1 MIQLLHTPEGVRDYY
16 NDECARKLA
25 LCGRIQAA
33 FSRYGYQTIQTPTFE
48 FFDMFN
54 AERGSVASRDLYKL
68 IDRTG
73 ETLVLRPDFTPAV
86 ARCAAKYYAGEE
98 AALRFCYLGNTFI
111 NHSGY
116 QGRLREST
124 QAGGELVG
132 DGSLNGDAEIIALVV
147 DCLKSAGLTE
157 FQVELGQ
164 ADFFGGLLQE
174 SGMAKETAAELRQLV
189 ESKNFF
195 GVEELLGA
203 QRLPNSLT
211 DAFLTLPQLFGQA
224 EEVFGRARE
233 LTENPL
239 SLTAVDR
246 LEKLY
251 ELLRVYGVDR
261 YISFD
266 LGMLGKYQYYTGIIF
281 KGYTYGT
288 GDCVVTGGRYDNLM
302 AQFGKEA
309 PAIGFG
315 ISVDTLMAAKMRQK
329 LEEPLPWDDTMILY
343 HSSRRNQAVALSV
356 QYRARG
362 ENVLLVEQ
370 NMSLAEHRRYAAEH
384 RIGVILHLE
393 EGAEDMAVIQTRQE
407 GVSYLEL
414 PGEQQ
419 EDRE

>member
-1 MIQLLHTPEGVRDYY
+1 MVQLLHTPEGVRDYY
-16 NDECARKLA
+16 NDECARKMA

-48 FFDMFN
+48 FFDIFN

-98 AALRFCYLGNTFI
+98 EALRFCYLGNTFI

-124 QAGGELVG
+124 QAGVELVG

-147 DCLKSAGLTE
+147 DCLKAAGLTE

-164 ADFFGGLLQE
+164 ADFFNGLLQE
-174 SGMAKETAAELRQLV
+174 AGMEKETVAELRELV

-203 QRLPNSLT
+203 RKLPDSLT
-211 DAFLTLPQLFGQA
+211 SAFLALPQLFGQA
-224 EEVFGRARE
+224 DEVFSRARE

-239 SLTAVDR
+239 SLAAVDR

-288 GDCVVTGGRYDNLM
+288 GDCVVAGGRYDNLM
-302 AQFGKEA
+302 AQFGKNV

-329 LEEPLPWDDTMILY
+329 QEDSLPWDETMILY
-343 HSSRRNQAVALSV
+343 HPSRRNQAVSLSV
-356 QYRARG
+356 RYRAKG
-362 ENVLLVEQ
+362 EKILLIEQ
-370 NMSLAEHRRYAAEH
+370 VRPLAAYQEYAAQH
-384 RIGVILHLE
+384 RIDVILHLE
-393 EGAEDMAVIQTRQE
+393 EGADDVAAVQIRQD
-407 GVSYLEL
+407 GVSYLEF